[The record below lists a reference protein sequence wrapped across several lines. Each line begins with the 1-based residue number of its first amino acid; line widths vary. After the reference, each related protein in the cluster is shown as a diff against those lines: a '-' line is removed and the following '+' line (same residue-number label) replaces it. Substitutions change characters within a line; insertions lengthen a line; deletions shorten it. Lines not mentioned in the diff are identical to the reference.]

1 MILTYR
7 YRLLPS
13 KRQHR
18 ALAELLEAQ
27 RQLYNAGLE
36 ERLDCYR
43 RTGKSRTF
51 IDQCKAAMICPKWA
65 RFLSTSNAGP

>member
-13 KRQHR
+13 KRQHA
-18 ALAELLEAQ
+18 ALVRLLETQ

-36 ERLDCYR
+36 ER
-43 RTGKSRTF
+43 S
-51 IDQCKAAMICPKWA
+51 AAH
-65 RFLSTSNAGP
+65 